1 MFSNKFTKTVCIRQK
16 NQTNCIQTI
25 PEIAKQESIVV
36 LEMMNGED
44 VDRGICTIHPTDY
57 LSEFSFFPSTKA
69 ILSWE
74 SKEDGCAP
82 YPGSAASGEQI
93 LNTPAR
99 G

>member
-57 LSEFSFFPSTKA
+57 LSEFSSNKSNI
-69 ILSWE
+69 IL
-74 SKEDGCAP
+74 
-82 YPGSAASGEQI
+82 GE
-93 LNTPAR
+93 
-99 G
+99 